1 MTALRTQAL
10 ARSADAETPPP
21 AVRARTAG
29 WRDPRLV
36 AGVVL
41 VAVCVLIGA
50 RLFAAA
56 DDTVA
61 VWSLRHDV
69 PAGARLG
76 TTDLSVTHVHLAGA
90 VADHYVPATTDL
102 AAGSTAAHDLV
113 AGELLPRSA
122 VDEGSGPALVEV
134 PLSVAPDDLPASV
147 VRGAVVDVWVT
158 PKVSGGADRVRAR
171 LALED
176 VVVVAV
182 PAAGDSLAPQTTQQ
196 VIVGVDEA
204 DAGLLADALGELAD
218 GRVVITRRAGS

>member
-1 MTALRTQAL
+1 MTALRIHPQAGP
-10 ARSADAETPPP
+10 ADVETPP

-36 AGVVL
+36 VGVAL
-41 VAVCVLIGA
+41 VAVCVLAGA

-56 DDTVA
+56 DDTVT

-69 PAGARLG
+69 AAGTRLDSG
-76 TTDLSVTHVHLAGA
+76 DLTVTRVHLTGSAAGR
-90 VADHYVPATTDL
+90 YLPATTQL
-102 AAGSTAAHDLV
+102 GAGSFAAHDLV

-122 VDEGSGPALVEV
+122 VDEGGGPARVEV

-147 VRGAVVDVWVT
+147 ARGAVVDVWVT
-158 PKVSGGADRVRAR
+158 PKGTGTADRVRAR

-182 PAAGDSLAPQTTQQ
+182 PAPGDSLAPQTTQQ
-196 VIVGVDEA
+196 VVVGVDEA
-204 DAGLLADALGELAD
+204 DADLLADALGQLAD